1 MAEIRELPRV
11 SVNKL
16 GEYLTATPARRKRII
31 YDQKHPPEQQYLRY
45 PEASHAITDFLCRGL
60 DLSILRDHQR
70 RFACSVPQT
79 EFEAQR
85 LQLCSEALERFA
97 DLVPWLDLNETIIS
111 AVGAEPPCLEM
122 AGVTI
127 SVRPEVVLQRM
138 DKHGNARVGL
148 MKLYF
153 AKHHPLDE
161 RSGQYI
167 GTMLQRFAEQHLC
180 QLGPCDHR
188 LIQVVDVFAGTIFT
202 APRAHIRR
210 LSDVVLACEEIA
222 ERWSVH

>member
-1 MAEIRELPRV
+1 MPEIHELPRV

-31 YDQKHPPEQQYLRY
+31 YDQKHPPEPQYLRY
-45 PEASHAITDFLCRGL
+45 PEASFAITEFLCRGL
-60 DLSILRDHQR
+60 DVSVLREHQR
-70 RFACSVPQT
+70 RFACSVPQS

-97 DLVPWLDLNETIIS
+97 DLVPWLELDDAIIS
-111 AVGAEPPCLEM
+111 AVGAEPPVLEM

-127 SVRPEVVLQRM
+127 SVRPEVVLQKLDR
-138 DKHGNARVGL
+138 HGNPRVGL

-153 AKHHPLDE
+153 SKHHPLDE

-167 GTMLQRFAEQHLC
+167 GTMLQRFSEQHLC
-180 QLGPCDHR
+180 RLGPADHR
-188 LIQVVDVFAGTIFT
+188 LTYVVDVFAGTIFV

-222 ERWSVH
+222 ERWALH

>member
-1 MAEIRELPRV
+1 MAEVRELPRV

-45 PEASHAITDFLCRGL
+45 PEASLAITDFLCRDL
-60 DLSILRDHQR
+60 DPAILREHQR
-70 RFACSVPQT
+70 RFACSVPQS

-85 LQLCSEALERFA
+85 LHLCSEALERFA
-97 DLVPWLDLNETIIS
+97 DLVPWLGLEDTIIS
-111 AVGAEPPCLEM
+111 PVGAEPPVLEM

-138 DKHGNARVGL
+138 DRHGNPRVGL

-153 AKHHPLDE
+153 SKHHPLDE

-180 QLGPCDHR
+180 QLGPSDHR
-188 LIQVVDVFAGTIFT
+188 MVQVVDVFAGTLFT

-222 ERWSVH
+222 ERWAVH